1 MRKSFKIKSVKI
13 PTVASG
19 PPLTLPT
26 KSSMELVAC
35 KMDLV
40 RRLLE
45 EETLSSVSMLFRAL
59 DTTKDGR
66 LSLDD
71 FAEVIH
77 EGIIDQR
84 NSSLDQKRHFIIYQ
98 GLLLFSCLRKQLNYP
113 I

>member
-1 MRKSFKIKSVKI
+1 
-13 PTVASG
+13 
-19 PPLTLPT
+19 
-26 KSSMELVAC
+26 MELVAC

-59 DTTKDGR
+59 DTTKDGQ

-77 EGIIDQR
+77 ESIIDQR
-84 NSSLDQKRHFIIYQ
+84 NSSLDIKSAISLFIRVFYC
-98 GLLLFSCLRKQLNYP
+98 FRVCESS
-113 I
+113 